1 MISEKR
7 NIIFL
12 DIDGVLQPYNQ
23 RERFD
28 HDLDKLVDYLC
39 DKYNDPIYGE
49 MDKYDV
55 GAAYYDWDDVAVG
68 ILTKLIRVS
77 TQEDCIIAD
86 NYLLKMLTN
95 KTYSGVVA
103 IDKED
108 SEIYE
113 TVNKIY
119 YHPVE
124 LGEGYVMFYKPFRRN
139 WFQAFDIYDYNR
151 KEIVEYAKGII
162 DKLTVC
168 ETIDA

>member
-1 MISEKR
+1 MEENRINVFRDGQCILKIPYTSVVIQNES
-7 NIIFL
+7 ILFL
-12 DIDGVLQPYNQ
+12 RYN
-23 RERFD
+23 
-28 HDLDKLVDYLC
+28 KGC
-39 DKYNDPIYGE
+39 
-49 MDKYDV
+49 
-55 GAAYYDWDDVAVG
+55 G
-68 ILTKLIRVS
+68 IS

-86 NYLLKMLTN
+86 NDLLKMLTN
-95 KTYSGVVA
+95 KTYSGIVA

-124 LGEGYVMFYKPFRRN
+124 LGEGYVMFYKPFRRD
-139 WFQAFDIYDYNR
+139 WFKAFDIYDYNR
-151 KEIVEYAKGII
+151 KEIAEYAKGVI